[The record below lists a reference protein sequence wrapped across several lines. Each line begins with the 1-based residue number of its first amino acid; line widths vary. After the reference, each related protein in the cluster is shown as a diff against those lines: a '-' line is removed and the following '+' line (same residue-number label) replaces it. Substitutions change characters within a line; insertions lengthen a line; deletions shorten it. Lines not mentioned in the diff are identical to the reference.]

1 MATMKETKLIR
12 SAVKI
17 TIVLIAIGLATPV
30 IAQSGSD
37 FTLTLTSTFD
47 ASANQLW
54 VDVAIDNAGG
64 DMQGFNIDVCHDSN
78 LLTPDA
84 ILCGPPLQALNGGM
98 GPGLVLPYIDAYG
111 GIVYGVVFSNFG
123 GSETIPIG
131 FYPQMFQIR
140 YDLTGTAAIDSEL
153 CFCDISPCSNGSC
166 SVAATEIVV
175 GGQSYSPVLN
185 CFPIF
190 DGDYLRGDSN
200 GDGNINIADP
210 IFSLAYLFNQGT
222 IPQCMEAADANGDLG
237 IDLADALFLLNYING
252 MGPTPPA
259 PFPDCGSNPG
269 TPLLGCAS
277 FTACP

>member
-1 MATMKETKLIR
+1 MIR

-111 GIVYGVVFSNFG
+111 GIV
-123 GSETIPIG
+123 
-131 FYPQMFQIR
+131 
-140 YDLTGTAAIDSEL
+140 
-153 CFCDISPCSNGSC
+153 
-166 SVAATEIVV
+166 
-175 GGQSYSPVLN
+175 
-185 CFPIF
+185 
-190 DGDYLRGDSN
+190 
-200 GDGNINIADP
+200 
-210 IFSLAYLFNQGT
+210 
-222 IPQCMEAADANGDLG
+222 
-237 IDLADALFLLNYING
+237 
-252 MGPTPPA
+252 
-259 PFPDCGSNPG
+259 
-269 TPLLGCAS
+269 
-277 FTACP
+277 